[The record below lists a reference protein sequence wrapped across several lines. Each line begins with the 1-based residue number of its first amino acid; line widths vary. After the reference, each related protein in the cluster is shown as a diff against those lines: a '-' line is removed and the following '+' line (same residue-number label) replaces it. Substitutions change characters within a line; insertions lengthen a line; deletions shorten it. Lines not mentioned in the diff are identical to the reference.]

1 MEYAIVMAS
10 GMGTRMRSLTE
21 NTPKSLIKVNGV
33 PMIETIIEGLQR
45 RGVASVYVVVGYLKE
60 QFAYLEQKYDN
71 VVLIANPDYQSV
83 NNISSVHYAAFVLE
97 KGDCFICEADLYIA
111 GPEIFDAHMTQSCYW
126 GKYVEGYSG
135 DWVFGEDSQGR
146 IIRVGK
152 GGRDCYN
159 MVGISFFRQ
168 REAMIL
174 KDAIEETY
182 GVGGYETL
190 FWDEV
195 VDRNL
200 DKLRLCVHPIE
211 AGCIQEIDTPEEL
224 EALEAQLRAAGHGG
238 ERK

>member
-10 GMGTRMRSLTE
+10 GMGTRMRPLTE
-21 NTPKSLIKVNGV
+21 STPKPLIKVNGV
-33 PMIETIIEGLQR
+33 PMIETVIAGLQR
-45 RGVASVYVVVGYLKE
+45 RGVAGIYVVVGYLKE
-60 QFAYLEQKYDN
+60 QFDYLERKYDN
-71 VVLIANPDYQSV
+71 VTLIANPDYQSV
-83 NNISSVHYAAFVLE
+83 NNISSVHYAASVLE

-111 GPEIFDAHMTQSCYW
+111 GPEVFEAHMTQSCYW
-126 GKYVEGYSG
+126 GKYVAGYSE
-135 DWVFGEDSQGR
+135 DWVFGQDSQGH
-146 IIRVGK
+146 ILRVGK

-174 KDAIEETY
+174 KDAIEEAY
-182 GVGGYETL
+182 GDEGHESL

-200 DKLRLCVHPIE
+200 DKLRLYVQPIKE
-211 AGCIQEIDTPEEL
+211 DCIYEIDTPIEL
-224 EALEAQLRAAGHGG
+224 EALEMQLRAAGHGG